1 MELRQN
7 NLIHLSLPLA
17 LACREK
23 ESLKGDPPPLLA
35 PPLHIRVSHRYMRGK
50 SGYL

>member
-23 ESLKGDPPPLLA
+23 ESLKGDPPTPSSTT
-35 PPLHIRVSHRYMRGK
+35 PSHK
-50 SGYL
+50 SKPQVHER